1 MTALDW
7 NPSPRKLRQFGVVAL
22 AVLTG
27 MAVVAHLRGRSELAQ
42 WLPLGLGAVAGLLA
56 LARPTALRMVY
67 VLLSLAVFPIGFVV
81 SHLILLVVFYG
92 VITPLGALA
101 RLAALRPAEPA
112 LGPDGAYLL
121 ARTPPAA
128 RQGQLPA
135 PGVARRVTSRGRHG
149 IPGRKDD
156 MSTERPES
164 GDDFAAAARAGRGSL
179 VGEFWYYLKL
189 YRSWLVVPVILALAL
204 LGGFVMLGG
213 SGAAPFIYA
222 LF

>member
-1 MTALDW
+1 PARR
-7 NPSPRKLRQFGVVAL
+7 P
-22 AVLTG
+22 
-27 MAVVAHLRGRSELAQ
+27 
-42 WLPLGLGAVAGLLA
+42 GA
-56 LARPTALRMVY
+56 ARPV
-67 VLLSLAVFPIGFVV
+67 
-81 SHLILLVVFYG
+81 
-92 VITPLGALA
+92 
-101 RLAALRPAEPA
+101 RPAEPA
-112 LGPDGAYLL
+112 LGPDGAHLL

-135 PGVARRVTSRGRHG
+135 AGVARRVTSHGKHG
-149 IPGRKDD
+149 IPGRQDD

-164 GDDFAAAARAGRGSL
+164 GDDFAAAARADRGSL
-179 VGEFWYYLKL
+179 CCEFWYYLKL